1 MTDGFICYSLVCDL
15 YHTIDALQLFKINR
29 LSLPVVV
36 IVHVNQQPDAEATV
50 LWDNAFAMPDRVCRG
65 TLYDY

>member
-1 MTDGFICYSLVCDL
+1 MILLADCLLLYSLIIIVNTPL
-15 YHTIDALQLFKINR
+15 MLVQLFKINR

-65 TLYDY
+65 ML